1 MVIIPTILVSIL
13 SKKTKIKIC
22 LGESDEEKSDLSG
35 EEEEEDGEG
44 YDISQMDEPVKEEFE
59 HVKKQNISEEAKKG
73 ACVRNQLLI
82 WESLLEMRIHL
93 QRCMNSAN
101 MMPLADKY
109 AELKGFKEFDEES
122 SVAVNNVA
130 TVVDK

>member
-1 MVIIPTILVSIL
+1 MWNCS
-13 SKKTKIKIC
+13 
-22 LGESDEEKSDLSG
+22 GESDEEKSDLSG
-35 EEEEEDGEG
+35 EEEEEEDGEG

-101 MMPLADKY
+101 MMPMPDKY
-109 AELKGFKEFDEES
+109 VELKGFKEFEEES
-122 SVAVNNVA
+122 SVAVNNIA